1 MWFSG
6 YNFSNTGQWHRPS
19 ASIIDGQNNIGVK
32 FGYDSAKSLWVAIPA
47 VGYEGINI
55 TNVANGFGQV
65 TDVKSEDAYIDMLKE
80 IADVSICIE
89 QLIYLLGAEDSVKVY
104 RNEAFE
110 KVRKRYCDTK

>member
-1 MWFSG
+1 MISNISKDNAEHLGKQVMLWQTQEECG
-6 YNFSNTGQWHRPS
+6 ELVKAIAKYNR
-19 ASIIDGQNNIGVK
+19 
-32 FGYDSAKSLWVAIPA
+32 
-47 VGYEGINI
+47 
-55 TNVANGFGQV
+55 ANGFGQV

-89 QLIYLLGAEDSVKVY
+89 QLVYLLDEEDSVKRY